1 MTRSVLDPLA
11 AIFPGAPVRLR
22 PVLVP
27 ALLALALLGCERKQ
41 APATPAP
48 DRPSS
53 SAAQPGTGPLVV
65 GMIGA
70 LTGPEA
76 HFGSESR
83 NGAQMA
89 VEEANAAGGV
99 QGRQLLLRSYDSQ
112 SRPEEAANAM
122 TRLVNQDRALFVV
135 GENQSSLSLAMAP
148 EAAKGEVPM
157 IAPSS
162 TNPRVTTE
170 GGPYVFRVCFTDTFQ
185 GQLLA
190 RYARETLKAERVA
203 ILVDQKSDYAVGL
216 AKVFATRF
224 GALGGKI
231 VAEQAYAKG
240 DSDFRSQLTRTKAAK
255 PEVLFIPGYYSDV
268 GPMARQAR
276 ELGMRAT
283 LLGGDGW
290 DSGERLGQL
299 AGAAVEGAMYSTHFA
314 PDNPGGRVQ
323 EFIARYRARFGHV
336 PDALGALG
344 YDAARVG
351 IDALRRSSG
360 VGGPALRE
368 QIART
373 RDFDGITGRIT
384 LGPDRDAVKPAIIVK
399 LVKGQPVFTAEV
411 SP

>member
-1 MTRSVLDPLA
+1 VH
-11 AIFPGAPVRLR
+11 LR
-22 PVLVP
+22 PAVLS
-27 ALLALALLGCERKQ
+27 LLAVLGLLASSGCEKKQ
-41 APATPAP
+41 AAPASAQNAATTAP
-48 DRPSS
+48 
-53 SAAQPGTGPLVV
+53 QPTTGPLVIGGV
-65 GMIGA
+65 GA

-76 HFGSESR
+76 HFGGESQ
-83 NGAQMA
+83 NGAQLA

-99 QGRQLLLRSYDSQ
+99 QGRQLVLRSYDSQ

-122 TRLVNQDRALFVV
+122 TRLVTQDRALFVV

-148 EAAKGEVPM
+148 AAAQGQVPM

-185 GQLLA
+185 GELLA
-190 RYARETLKAERVA
+190 RYARENLKAERVA
-203 ILVDQKSDYAVGL
+203 MLVDQKSAYSVGL
-216 AKVFATRF
+216 AKVFGTRF

-231 VAEQAYAKG
+231 VAEEAYAKG
-240 DSDFRSQLTRTKAAK
+240 DSDFRSQLTRAKAAR

-276 ELGMRAT
+276 ELGMSAR
-283 LLGGDGW
+283 LLGADGW
-290 DSGERLGQL
+290 DSGGRLGQL
-299 AGAAVEGAMYSTHFA
+299 GGSAVEGALYSTHFA
-314 PDNPGGRVQ
+314 SDNPGGRVQ
-323 EFIARYRARFGHV
+323 EFIKKYQARFGHV

-351 IDALRRSSG
+351 IDALRRSGG

-399 LVKGQPVFTAEV
+399 LHDGEPVFAAEV

>member
-1 MTRSVLDPLA
+1 MRPRSALL
-11 AIFPGAPVRLR
+11 
-22 PVLVP
+22 PVLVT
-27 ALLALALLGCERKQ
+27 LALVGCERKQ
-41 APATPAP
+41 APSPPATS
-48 DRPSS
+48 DRPAEASTRPS
-53 SAAQPGTGPLVV
+53 TGPLLV
-65 GMIGA
+65 GTVGA

-76 HFGSESR
+76 HFGGESR
-83 NGAQMA
+83 NGAQLA
-89 VEEANAAGGV
+89 VEEANASGGV
-99 QGRQLLLRSYDSQ
+99 QGRQLVLRSYDSQ

-122 TRLVNQDRALFVV
+122 TRLVTQDGALFVV

-148 EAAKGEVPM
+148 AAAKGEVPM
-157 IAPSS
+157 ISPSS
-162 TNPRVTTE
+162 TNPRVTSE

-190 RYARETLKAERVA
+190 RYARETLKAEKVA

-216 AKVFATRF
+216 AKVFAGKF
-224 GALGGKI
+224 GALGGKV
-231 VAEQAYAKG
+231 VAEEAYAKG
-240 DSDFRSQLTRTKAAK
+240 DTDFRSQLTRAKAAR

-299 AGAAVEGAMYSTHFA
+299 GGSAVEGAQYSTHFA

-323 EFIARYRARFGHV
+323 DFIAKYKARFGHE

-351 IDALRRSSG
+351 IDALRRSGG

-373 RDFDGITGRIT
+373 RDFEGITGRIT
-384 LGPDRDAVKPAIIVK
+384 LGPDRDVVKPAIIVK
-399 LVKGQPVFTAEV
+399 LVKGEPVFAAEV